1 MVIKS
6 NDMLKDIKGTVKIED
21 LSEEQIRELQRRLE
35 IQQTGIMGPMT
46 RKAWEDWKRSKGM
59 GEPGLI
65 GPGSIGL
72 LLGEIDWT
80 DMTSKV
86 SKYFTVRE
94 VTKGQAARIP
104 TSKVI
109 QDNIVR
115 LAKELDKI
123 REEWGKPIIVTSW
136 YRPLTINRAVGGVD
150 NSQHIQGLAV
160 DIAPIDPAELI
171 EFERWLDEH
180 WYGPL
185 GWGAQSGRGFTHL
198 GLTKGWRAGG
208 KKGPRWRY

>member
-1 MVIKS
+1 
-6 NDMLKDIKGTVKIED
+6 MLKDIKGTVKIED
-21 LSEEQIRELQRRLE
+21 LSEEQIRELQRRLG

-72 LLGEIDWT
+72 LLEDIDWT

-109 QDNIVR
+109 QGNIVR
-115 LAKELDKI
+115 LAKELDNI
-123 REEWGKPIIVTSW
+123 REEWDKPIIVTSW
-136 YRPLTINRAVGGVD
+136 YRPRRANRVREVVRRTLVRAAGVGGPEWERLHAPRV
-150 NSQHIQGLAV
+150 NEGVESRRKEGAPLEILMPTPPHTRQGALA
-160 DIAPIDPAELI
+160 
-171 EFERWLDEH
+171 
-180 WYGPL
+180 Y
-185 GWGAQSGRGFTHL
+185 
-198 GLTKGWRAGG
+198 
-208 KKGPRWRY
+208 